1 MTYIINWAQTGNPPN
16 GKPAI
21 ALPPLT
27 VDSTSTSLT
36 LTGKGTPNYGEIQQE
51 NFIRLLENFSS
62 STPPANPTSGQCWFN
77 TVDNSL
83 YVYDMDGVW
92 KRIAG
97 VFKSAT
103 APSPVYEGDM
113 WWDTVNNRLFVYDGT
128 QWGQIWPSLSVIPV
142 AFVDEYNS
150 LVDRYNKIAATPS
163 QHTES
168 TSNVEADTVAYD
180 GTIVHTSTPLDSVI
194 AGKTYGAWYGYNQNP
209 IAHATVAN
217 MTNSLWVDL
226 LTKFE
231 KVALHQGTALTGFT
245 TEGFILNKDTSFG
258 IAKAL
263 TNYKAIFPVIDQIE
277 LNRFNVNPLS
287 LENSVLQNSSYTRT
301 ASYFYA
307 KTHEVAFNFN
317 NINHARGFFN
327 SGGKFVVNLGF
338 TPSQSTVFSNS
349 WKNFVAS
356 IGPVTFDVKGTSYGS
371 TNVATGFYDLTLGGI
386 YKTLVTLTSS
396 LPGSYGSY
404 ITIKARL
411 ESVPNSS
418 AVIVRIQIT
427 FAPEGVNN
435 VYHNAYNQGTY
446 SSSNSAAIGTTTSSI
461 TTFKASEINLSDAEI
476 PYPTASQTGTL
487 ITDNAV

>member
-97 VFKSAT
+97 VFKSAS

-180 GTIVHTSTPLDSVI
+180 GTIVHTSTPFNSVI
-194 AGKTYGAWYGYNQNP
+194 AGKSYGTWYGYNQNP

-217 MTNSLWVDL
+217 MTNNLWVDL

-231 KVALHQGTALTGFT
+231 KVALHQGTSLTGFT

-287 LENSVLQNSSYTRT
+287 LENSVLPNCSFTRT
-301 ASYFYA
+301 TAYFYA

-317 NINHARGFFN
+317 NIDHARGFFN
-327 SGGKFVVNLGF
+327 GGGKFVVNLGF
-338 TPSQSTVFSNS
+338 TPGQSTVFSNS
-349 WKNFVAS
+349 WKNFIAS

-371 TNVATGFYDLTLGGI
+371 TNIATGFYDLTLGGV

-404 ITIKARL
+404 IAIKARL
-411 ESVPNSS
+411 EAVPNSS
-418 AVIVRIQIT
+418 AVVVRIQII
-427 FAPEGVNN
+427 FAPEGINN

-446 SSSNSAAIGTTTSSI
+446 SSSNSAAIGTTSSSI
-461 TTFKASEINLSDAEI
+461 TTFKANELNLSDSEI
-476 PYPTASQTGTL
+476 QYPTATQSGTF